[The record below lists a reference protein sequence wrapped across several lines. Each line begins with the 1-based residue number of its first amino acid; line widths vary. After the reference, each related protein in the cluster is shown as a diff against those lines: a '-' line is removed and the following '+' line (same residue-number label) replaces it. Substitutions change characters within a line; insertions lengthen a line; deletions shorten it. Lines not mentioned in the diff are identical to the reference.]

1 MKPATL
7 LPTVVALAIATFSA
21 QAEPQP
27 LPKDVTR
34 VPVVFSGGYDTE
46 GVDHGRPV
54 VLIAAAL
61 GVAPEVFREVFS
73 HVHPA
78 GPNSGG
84 PSDAEARANKTVL
97 MDGLGKYGIT
107 NERINEVS
115 NYYRYNR
122 SRGEMWR
129 TKPATAN
136 ALVKDGA
143 VIGYE
148 ITNGGS
154 GYSSAPAVSV
164 PGVSGATARVEIS
177 YGKDFA
183 TNGAVSA
190 LTVPQDKGR

>member
-1 MKPATL
+1 MKPSIPL
-7 LPTVVALAIATFSA
+7 LAVVAFAVATFSA
-21 QAEPQP
+21 QADPQS
-27 LPKDVTR
+27 LPTGVTR
-34 VPVVFSGGYDTE
+34 VPVAFSGGHDTE

-84 PSDAEARANKTVL
+84 PSDAEARANKAVL

-129 TKPATAN
+129 TKPAAAD

-143 VIGYE
+143 IIGYE
-148 ITNGGS
+148 ITSGGS
-154 GYSSAPAVSV
+154 GYSSVPTVSV
-164 PGVSGATARVEIS
+164 PGINGATARVELS

-190 LTVPQDKGR
+190 ITSSQDKGK

>member
-1 MKPATL
+1 MKASTPL
-7 LPTVVALAIATFSA
+7 LTVVAFAVATFSA
-21 QAEPQP
+21 HAEPQP
-27 LPKDVTR
+27 LPSDVTR
-34 VPVVFSGGYDTE
+34 VPVVFSGGYNTE

-84 PSDAEARANKTVL
+84 PSDAEARANKAVL
-97 MDGLGKYGIT
+97 MDGLGKYGIS

-122 SRGEMWR
+122 SHGEMWR

-136 ALVKDGA
+136 ALVKGGA
-143 VIGYE
+143 IIGYE
-148 ITNGGS
+148 VTNGGS
-154 GYSSAPAVSV
+154 GYSSAPSVSV
-164 PGVSGATARVEIS
+164 PGVNGATAKVELS
-177 YGKDFA
+177 YGKNFA

-190 LTVPQDKGR
+190 ITSSQDKGK